1 MPITG
6 TGPILTAAIK
16 ADLLSNLASGAVD
29 NDALE
34 ILISTIVTRTLAHL
48 IANGLITVT
57 VATTGTAAAQAGGG
71 NGDDLVKDFAVRDM
85 VPASPTCHD
94 VRGSGG

>member
-6 TGPILTAAIK
+6 TAPILSLAIK
-16 ADLLSNLASGAVD
+16 TALLADPSSGAKD

-34 ILISTIVTRTLAHL
+34 ILCSTIATQVLNHL

-57 VATTGTAAAQAGGG
+57 VATTGTAVAQAGGG
-71 NGDDLVKDFAVRDM
+71 TGTI
-85 VPASPTCHD
+85 S
-94 VRGSGG
+94 

>member
-6 TGPILTAAIK
+6 TAPILSAAIK
-16 ADLLSNLASGAVD
+16 AALLADPASGAKD

-34 ILISTIVTRTLAHL
+34 VLCSTIATHVLNHL

-71 NGDDLVKDFAVRDM
+71 TGTI
-85 VPASPTCHD
+85 S
-94 VRGSGG
+94 

>member
-6 TGPILTAAIK
+6 TAPILTAAIK
-16 ADLLSNLASGAVD
+16 ADLLADPASGAQD

-34 ILISTIVTRTLAHL
+34 ILISTICTRVLEHL
-48 IANGLITVT
+48 IANGLITVTVT

-71 NGDDLVKDFAVRDM
+71 
-85 VPASPTCHD
+85 
-94 VRGSGG
+94 SGTGTIT

>member
-6 TGPILTAAIK
+6 TAPILSAAIK
-16 ADLLSNLASGAVD
+16 ADLLADPASGAKD

-34 ILISTIVTRTLAHL
+34 ILISTICTRVLDHL

-57 VATTGTAAAQAGGG
+57 VATTGTAVAQAGGG
-71 NGDDLVKDFAVRDM
+71 TGTL
-85 VPASPTCHD
+85 T
-94 VRGSGG
+94 

>member
-6 TGPILTAAIK
+6 TAPILSAAIK
-16 ADLLSNLASGAVD
+16 AALLADPASKATD
-29 NDALE
+29 NPALE
-34 ILISTIVTRTLAHL
+34 VLCSTIATEVLNHL

-71 NGDDLVKDFAVRDM
+71 TGTI
-85 VPASPTCHD
+85 S
-94 VRGSGG
+94 

>member
-6 TGPILTAAIK
+6 TAPILSAAIK
-16 ADLLSNLASGAVD
+16 AALLADPASGASSG
-29 NDALE
+29 NPDALE
-34 ILISTIVTRTLAHL
+34 VLCSTIATEVLNHL

-71 NGDDLVKDFAVRDM
+71 TG
-85 VPASPTCHD
+85 TIT
-94 VRGSGG
+94 